1 MFHRQLPT
9 PVVVFNLRILL
20 DGCAPQL
27 VDILLCR
34 FSFGF
39 RVHFQG
45 AEQPFEA
52 HNLRSASE
60 NPTAVDAKLQ
70 RELGAGRLAG
80 PFTSPPFKNFRVSPP
95 LGLVPKKQPG
105 EFCII
110 HLFQRVHQS
119 MMAYRMLKCLSIMP
133 QSMM

>member
-1 MFHRQLPT
+1 M
-9 PVVVFNLRILL
+9 FNLRILL
-20 DGCAPQL
+20 DSYAPQL
-27 VDILLCR
+27 VDILLCS

-39 RVHFQG
+39 RIHFQG

-52 HNLRSASE
+52 CNLRSASE

-80 PFTSPPFKNFRVSPP
+80 PFTSPPFKNFRVSP

-105 EFCII
+105 EFCMI
-110 HLFQRVHQS
+110 HH
-119 MMAYRMLKCLSIMP
+119 LSFPKGTSVIWHTGC
-133 QSMM
+133 